1 MPGNLSAAPTRDHGG
16 KQAGVQSIRR
26 ALAVVQVVADHN
38 RSGLNLS
45 AISHEVGLTP
55 STTHRIA
62 AVLVDEG
69 ILSQNGATKR
79 YHLGI
84 GLYLLGSSAR
94 QYQVRDIY
102 RDTLEKIAQQT
113 GDTVFLIM
121 QSGYDAL
128 CVDRVVGN
136 TPIQILSLNIGERR
150 PLGVGAG
157 SLAILASL
165 PDDEREKIL
174 RHNRRRYDAYPGY
187 TPDDLNRMIAA
198 YREQGFVVNTVTPY
212 TIGVGTCLHDDEGAL
227 IGAVSV
233 SGIVSKMDRK
243 RQRQIAALI
252 RTAIR

>member
-1 MPGNLSAAPTRDHGG
+1 MLVNLSAKTTRESGG

-26 ALAVVQVVADHN
+26 ALAVIQVVADHN
-38 RSGLNLS
+38 RSGVGLS
-45 AISHEVGLTP
+45 KIAGEVGLTP

-69 ILSQNGATKR
+69 ILSHNGATKL

-102 RDTLEKIAQQT
+102 RDTLEKIAEQT

-165 PDDEREKIL
+165 PGDQRERIM
-174 RHNRRRYDAYPGY
+174 RHNRRRYAAYPGY
-187 TPDDLNRMIAA
+187 SPDDLARMIKM

-212 TIGVGTCLHDDEGAL
+212 TIGVGTCVHDEEGTL

-233 SGIVSKMDRK
+233 SGIVSQMDRK
-243 RQRQIAALI
+243 RQKQIAALI
-252 RTAIR
+252 KSAIQ